1 MLMLDVFDDGSFK
14 IKAASLLLPC
24 SLTSGAHYILSEQH
38 DNEIIKS
45 ILDGNTD
52 EFEILLKRYDAYI
65 FSIVSKHLPP
75 EMIEE
80 AAHEVFIR
88 IYKSLPSYRAESPF
102 KYWISKIAVR
112 YCYDFWRERYKS
124 REMPMSS
131 LTDEHS
137 KWVETVVSEQS
148 MESFEKGEMLKESR
162 EVLQWALGK
171 LTAEERMI
179 ITLLHLE
186 ELPVK
191 EAADLLGWST
201 INVKVK
207 AHRTRKKLRKIISEL
222 LNKDGQ

>member
-1 MLMLDVFDDGSFK
+1 M
-14 IKAASLLLPC
+14 
-24 SLTSGAHYILSEQH
+24 SEQH